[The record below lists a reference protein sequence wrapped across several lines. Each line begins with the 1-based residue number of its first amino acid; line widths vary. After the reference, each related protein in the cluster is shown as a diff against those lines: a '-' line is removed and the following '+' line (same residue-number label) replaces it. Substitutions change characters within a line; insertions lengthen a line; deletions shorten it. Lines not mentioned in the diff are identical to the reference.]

1 MRPVPWAY
9 KKRLEMIK
17 KIYFFSNPLPLE
29 DLLTKT
35 VVVNW
40 HLGHREKLEGKFLEH
55 RSEVFVSS

>member
-9 KKRLEMIK
+9 KNRLEMSK
-17 KIYFFSNPLPLE
+17 KDIFSSNPLPLE
-29 DLLTKT
+29 DLLTET

-40 HLGHREKLEGKFLEH
+40 HLGHREELEGKFLQH

>member
-1 MRPVPWAY
+1 MRPVPWPY
-9 KKRLEMIK
+9 KNRLEMSK
-17 KIYFFSNPLPLE
+17 KDIFSNPLALE
-29 DLLTKT
+29 DILTET